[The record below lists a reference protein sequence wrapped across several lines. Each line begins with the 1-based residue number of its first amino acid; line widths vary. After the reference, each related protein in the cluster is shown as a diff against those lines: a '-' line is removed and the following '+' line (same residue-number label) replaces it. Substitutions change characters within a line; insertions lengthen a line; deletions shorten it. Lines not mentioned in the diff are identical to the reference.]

1 MYFYCYSIK
10 LKDFLKMNGLR
21 YEVRRKH
28 PNGNY
33 YWTFKKSKVL
43 DDALAGWDEYKEY
56 FG

>member
-10 LKDFLKMNGLR
+10 LKDFLKMNGMR
-21 YEVRRKH
+21 YLSRRRH

-33 YWTFKKSKVL
+33 YWIFEKGKKL
-43 DDALAGWDEYKEY
+43 DDVLALWDEYKEY